1 MRTLYFCLC
10 SYIFHCEQNN

>member
-1 MRTLYFCLC
+1 MRTLYFYLC